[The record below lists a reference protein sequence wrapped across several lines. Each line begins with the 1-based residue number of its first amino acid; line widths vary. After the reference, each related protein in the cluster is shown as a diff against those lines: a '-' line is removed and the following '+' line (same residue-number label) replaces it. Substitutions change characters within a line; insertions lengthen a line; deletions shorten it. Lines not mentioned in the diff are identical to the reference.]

1 MNVLGVHHMRRAAA
15 MVTLVGFLVV
25 ALTAANLARSPGTV
39 SLDWQL
45 IKPPPL
51 EVQAEPPGRG
61 AIVQTIT
68 APGKVESTKEAE
80 IASQLVGR
88 VEKVLVK
95 EGDEV
100 KTDQPLVLLDQTDAR
115 ARLDSAQA
123 RVKRS
128 EWAVDQSRKD
138 LEKATRDARQS
149 GSLAGRGFSTPTELA
164 DAKTALAKS
173 ENAVKMSEREL
184 DESQAMLKTAS
195 RELDRTTIV
204 SLIDGRVSG
213 LNVDPG
219 EIVIAG
225 TTNLP
230 GSVLM
235 TVSNLDPANMR
246 VRAEVD
252 ETDVTLVRE
261 GQPAQIFLQ
270 ADPLKPIPGRVMS
283 HGVAAKGKVK
293 NDVVSFETLV
303 EVDTKAWAPKPTDPT
318 LKPGMTATVEVE
330 VNRASEA
337 LGVPV
342 HAVVHRRRKDLPD
355 TPAVREWAE
364 RNARSPGEKAQ
375 ETELRYV
382 KLVFVI
388 EGDVAH
394 ARPVETGLSDE
405 RRVEILAG
413 LKPDDRVIVGPFRA
427 LDELKDGQT
436 VKLLPASGA
445 SAPGAAAD
453 GATR

>member
-1 MNVLGVHHMRRAAA
+1 MWRAAVV
-15 MVTLVGFLVV
+15 VTLVGSLVV
-25 ALTAANLARSPGTV
+25 ALTAANLSRTPGSV

-45 IKPPPL
+45 VRPPAL
-51 EVQAEPPGRG
+51 EVQVESAQRG
-61 AIVQTIT
+61 SIVQTIT
-68 APGKVESTKEAE
+68 APGKVESTREAE

-95 EGDEV
+95 EGDAV
-100 KTDQPLVLLDQTDAR
+100 RQDQPLVLLDQTDAR
-115 ARLDSAQA
+115 ARVDSAQA

-128 EWAVDQSRKD
+128 EWAVEQARND
-138 LEKATRDARQS
+138 LEKAQRDARQS
-149 GSLAGRGFSTPTELA
+149 GSLAGRGFTTPTELA
-164 DAKTALAKS
+164 DARTALSKA
-173 ENAVKMSEREL
+173 ENAVKMSEHEC
-184 DESQAMLKTAS
+184 DEAGAMLKSAS
-195 RELDRTTIV
+195 RELERTTIV

-235 TVSNLDPANMR
+235 TVSNLDLANMR

-270 ADPLKPIPGRVMS
+270 ADPLRPVPGRLMS
-283 HGVAAKGKVK
+283 HGVSAKGKVK

-303 EVDTKAWAPKPTDPT
+303 EVDAKAWTPSAADPV
-318 LKPGMTATVEVE
+318 LRPGMTATVEIE
-330 VNRASEA
+330 VARSADA
-337 LGVPV
+337 LGVPS

-355 TPAVREWAE
+355 TPAVRSWAE

-375 ETELRYV
+375 EAELRYV
-382 KLVFVI
+382 KIVFVV
-388 EGDVAH
+388 EGDVVR

-405 RRVEILAG
+405 RRVEIKGG
-413 LKPDDRVIVGPFRA
+413 LGPDDRVVVGPFRA

-436 VKLLPASGA
+436 VKVV
-445 SAPGAAAD
+445 APGP
-453 GATR
+453 GEPSVR